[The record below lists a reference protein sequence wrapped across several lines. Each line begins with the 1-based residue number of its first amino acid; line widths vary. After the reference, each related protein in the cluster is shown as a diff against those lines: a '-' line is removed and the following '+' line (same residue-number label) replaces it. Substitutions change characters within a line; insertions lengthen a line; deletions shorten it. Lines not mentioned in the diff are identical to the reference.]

1 MSEGVPLD
9 QAPSTEAPKT
19 EPAVVITEAPVVIP
33 AAVDVPEA
41 AAPST
46 VLGEALKAQDAPKE
60 PVEAPKTEEV
70 KIEDK
75 DGGQSAEPA
84 PLPTYDAFILPDGV
98 SMDNER
104 MSDFTTALAEFE
116 RTSKADHAEVQ
127 KLGQDLVNKHVAMVQ
142 DAVQRLQEHNFT
154 AFEKQKTEW
163 KDAFVGDPEIGGN
176 KQQTTVNAALEFIR
190 THGGTS
196 EQQADFHNLMET
208 TGVGNH
214 PAMIRILSN
223 AMDKMREGQ
232 PVPAKSP
239 LPSVK
244 NKIEKRYGS
253 L

>member
-1 MSEGVPLD
+1 MPGETPLD
-9 QAPSTEAPKT
+9 QTAPSVPQA
-19 EPAVVITEAPVVIP
+19 EPAVVVTEAPVAAPAEAP
-33 AAVDVPEA
+33 AAEA
-41 AAPST
+41 AEPTT
-46 VLGEALKAQDAPKE
+46 VLGEALKTQDKPVE
-60 PVEAPKTEEV
+60 PVEAPKAEEV
-70 KIEDK
+70 KVENK
-75 DGGQSAEPA
+75 DGGQSEEPA
-84 PLPTYDAFILPDGV
+84 PLPTYDAFTLPEGV
-98 SMDNER
+98 TMDTER
-104 MSDFTTALAEFE
+104 MSDFTKALAEFE
-116 RTSKADHAEVQ
+116 KTSKAEHTEVQ
-127 KLGQDLVNKHVAMVQ
+127 KLGQELVNKHVAMVQ
-142 DAVQRLQEHNFT
+142 DAVERLQKNNFT

-163 KDAFVGDPEIGGN
+163 KDAFIGDPEIGGN

-196 EQQADFHNLMET
+196 EQQADFHNLMEM